1 VKLSNPGQPSARV
14 AAMAYSRLNLPS
26 SPVVGREYSNGC
38 SVAAG
43 VRTTI
48 CSTSP
53 ASTPAPSSCRTAPI
67 GRWFA

>member
-1 VKLSNPGQPSARV
+1 
-14 AAMAYSRLNLPS
+14 MAYSRLNLPS
-26 SPVVGREYSNGC
+26 SPVLGREYSNGC

-48 CSTSP
+48 RSTLP